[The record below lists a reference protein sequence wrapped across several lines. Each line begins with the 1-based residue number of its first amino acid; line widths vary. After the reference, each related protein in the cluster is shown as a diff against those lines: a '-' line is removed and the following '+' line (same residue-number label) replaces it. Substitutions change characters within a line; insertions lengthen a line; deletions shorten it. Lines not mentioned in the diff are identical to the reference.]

1 MERAELTE
9 SLKIKRPNL
18 TANSLKSYTSMLWNL
33 NKSLFD
39 KEKLFLE
46 DYNDTEKVL
55 EYLQTKPISTYR
67 TILSSLV
74 VLTGNDVYRQML
86 LKKNKEYSDEKDK
99 NEMNDKQKD
108 ANMTQE
114 EITMKYV
121 ETAEEA
127 RKLYR
132 KKDQITREDKQ
143 IIQNQIIMALMS
155 GIFMPPRRLIDF
167 TEMKIKN
174 IDKEKDNWIDF
185 KKKEIHYNVF
195 KNSAR
200 VGEQVEPLPDALAKV
215 LKKWIKIN
223 TSDYMLFNVE
233 GKKLSNVTLFDRV
246 KKITGTN
253 NNAFRHSF
261 ISEKYQPLIEM
272 KGNIKTDLTAMGSS
286 PDVLNHYLQKK

>member
-9 SLKIKRPNL
+9 LLKNKRPNL
-18 TANSLKSYTSMLWNL
+18 TDNSLKSYTSMLWSL
-33 NKSLFD
+33 NKNLFE
-39 KEKLFLE
+39 KEKLYLDDFEDVEAIIEFL
-46 DYNDTEKVL
+46 K
-55 EYLQTKPISTYR
+55 TKTASTYR
-67 TILSSLV
+67 TLLSALV
-74 VLTGNDVYRQML
+74 VLTDNNDYRQLL
-86 LKKNKEYSDEKDK
+86 LKKNKEYSDEKGK
-99 NEMNDKQKD
+99 NEMNDKQKE

-114 EITMKYV
+114 EIAIKYV

-127 RKLYR
+127 RKLYK
-132 KKDQITREDKQ
+132 KKDQITRDDKQ

-174 IDKEKDNWIDF
+174 VDKEKDNWIDF
-185 KKKEIHYNVF
+185 KKKQIHYNVF

-223 TSDYMLFNVE
+223 DSDYMLFNVE

-246 KKITGTN
+246 KKITGTS

-272 KGNIKTDLTAMGSS
+272 KENIKTDMTAMGSS

>member
-9 SLKIKRPNL
+9 SLKLKRPNL

-39 KEKLFLE
+39 KEQLFLE
-46 DYNDTEKVL
+46 DYADTEKVL

-74 VLTGNDVYRQML
+74 VLTENDVYRQML

-114 EITMKYV
+114 EITIKYV

-167 TEMKIKN
+167 TEMKIRN

-185 KKKEIHYNVF
+185 KKKEIHYNIF

-200 VGEQVEPLPDALAKV
+200 VGEQVEPLPDVLGKV

-246 KKITGTN
+246 KKITGTS

-286 PDVLNHYLQKK
+286 PEVLNHYLQKK